1 MSETLPAAH
10 ADAVRTLT
18 RHLDGL
24 AEPWALT
31 GSTSFA
37 LQGVPVEP
45 DDVDVQTTEAGAR
58 AAETLLGEAV
68 TEPVERV
75 ESERIRSSLGAARV
89 GGVTVELI
97 GGVEKRRAEGS
108 WTEPP
113 PIGELRR
120 TVALGDCIV
129 PVLPLAYEARAYE
142 RLGRKERAA
151 LLREHAE
158 YTSDT

>member
-1 MSETLPAAH
+1 MSATLPATH
-10 ADAVRTLT
+10 ADAVRTLA
-18 RHLDGL
+18 RQLDGL
-24 AEPWALT
+24 GEPWALT

-37 LQGVPVEP
+37 LQGVLIKP
-45 DDVDVQTTEAGAR
+45 DDVDVQTTAAGAR
-58 AAETLLGEAV
+58 AAETLLGGAV

-75 ESERIRSSLGAARV
+75 ESERIRSSLGAARI

-97 GGVEKRRAEGS
+97 GGVEKRRADGS

-120 TVALGDCIV
+120 TVALGDHTV
-129 PVLPLAYEARAYE
+129 PVLPLAYEARAYD
-142 RLGRKERAA
+142 RLGREERAA

-158 YTSDT
+158 YHE